1 MLEGSV
7 CMPFI
12 IVITGPHSPSPGII
26 VKLLIVHGTPI
37 VVDNIAGRN
46 SGICLTC
53 GGAKARPHD
62 LDDYKREHQT
72 GLWGKGR
79 QLQAC
84 WKALPAAL
92 HLCLEG
98 PMPLNTLLVTQARA
112 CSNSWHR

>member
-1 MLEGSV
+1 MKWLIVFG
-7 CMPFI
+7 MP
-12 IVITGPHSPSPGII
+12 IVIN
-26 VKLLIVHGTPI
+26 
-37 VVDNIAGRN
+37 NIAGRN

-62 LDDYKREHQT
+62 LDDYKREHET

-92 HLCLEG
+92 QLCLEG
-98 PMPLNTLLVTQARA
+98 PMPLSTLLVTQARV